1 MTVVLD
7 IVLALAEGVPELD
20 CPVARARD
28 NLTVVRR
35 EADGKDIGGV
45 ADETTG
51 SVASVK
57 IPQAQRVV
65 PRRGERELAIGGN
78 DDVGNEVVV
87 AVKDTLRVTVLVLVA
102 SELPDNDRLVYNAM
116 LRVSS
121 LHPQYLTSQNS
132 S

>member
-1 MTVVLD
+1 MYEPLCVSIVLD
-7 IVLALAEGVPELD
+7 VIFTFTEGVPELD

-35 EADGKDIGGV
+35 EADGEDIGGV

-102 SELPDNDRLVYNAM
+102 SELPDNNRLVYI
-116 LRVSS
+116 
-121 LHPQYLTSQNS
+121 
-132 S
+132 

>member
-1 MTVVLD
+1 M
-7 IVLALAEGVPELD
+7 
-20 CPVARARD
+20 
-28 NLTVVRR
+28 
-35 EADGKDIGGV
+35 

-87 AVKDTLRVTVLVLVA
+87 AVKDTLRVTVLMLVTR
-102 SELPDNDRLVYNAM
+102 ELPDDDGLVCAQRY
-116 LRVSS
+116 VSGFTNS
-121 LHPQYLTSQNS
+121 LAPDLA
-132 S
+132 